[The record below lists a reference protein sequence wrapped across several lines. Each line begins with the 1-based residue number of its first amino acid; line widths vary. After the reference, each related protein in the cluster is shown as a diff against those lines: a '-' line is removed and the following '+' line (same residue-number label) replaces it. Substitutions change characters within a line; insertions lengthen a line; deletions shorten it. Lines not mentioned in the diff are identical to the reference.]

1 MISLDAEKAVVCSIL
16 VEPKMLDDISEVLDS
31 SDFTDISYGLI
42 YGTLKEMHVGDIDI
56 ISLSEALGK
65 KGVLNQI
72 GGMTF
77 LSDIY
82 HSMSTSSNVLA
93 YAKVVKE
100 GSRFR
105 SLTAKLKNA
114 LITINDALSY
124 DDAVSEVNAIL
135 SAIEVST
142 NGYEPFKDIL
152 KSQMMALDAR
162 HKNGGGFEGI
172 STGFGN
178 LDDLTQ
184 GLNGGDYFILG
195 ARPSMG
201 KELTMNSL
209 VLLSNGKFKPMR
221 DMTMNDSVASVDGKK
236 SKVIGVYPQGEKPV
250 YKITFSDGRSVDAG
264 LEHQWEVMFRAWEKP
279 RVMTTKQLIEKMA
292 FKRYKNR
299 IFIPNH
305 TGDFGVDCD
314 IKIDPYL
321 LGVLLGDG
329 SFAGT
334 SVRLSTSSDHV
345 KQKIEGSLLGC
356 SLNPINKN
364 ENIDYRIA
372 SKAGTNNKLLDE
384 IRVLGLDGALSHQK
398 FIPRNYLA
406 ASKESRLELIRGLID
421 TDGTVEKTGAMTYST
436 SSKQLAED
444 FQELARSLGAYASMS
459 SRIPSYTYLGEKKQG
474 KRSYNIYISCAHYSE
489 FVTLPKKKAR
499 TLKKQRGH
507 NLNISSIE
515 YIGDFECQCIAVD
528 HPRSLYI
535 SDGYTVTHN
544 TAFSLALAENIARS
558 DGDVLYF
565 SVESTK
571 ESLTNRMIS
580 SSSGVDSSKIKTAQL
595 ADEDWSAL
603 TAGISLLKDLPVHF
617 IDIPSIDI
625 SHASAIARKF
635 NRKKKVKAIFIDY
648 IQLMTAKG
656 CKSEYETVSAVSRGL
671 KALAKDCDAPVIA
684 LAQLSR
690 EVDKRP
696 NKRPNLSDLRATG
709 QLEQDG
715 DIIGFLYRDEYY
727 NKDSDF
733 AGITELGIQKN
744 RDGSTDDIFFSSD
757 LSKMKYKEL
766 GYKPQTQQQDSGYK
780 PFRN

>member
-42 YGTLKEMHVGDIDI
+42 YGTLKEMHIGDIDI

-82 HSMSTSSNVLA
+82 HSMSTSSNVMA

-100 GSRFR
+100 GSKFR

-114 LITINDALSY
+114 LITINDAPSY
-124 DDAVSEVNAIL
+124 DDAVSEVNGIL

-142 NGYEPFKDIL
+142 NGYEPFKNIL

-162 HKNGGGFEGI
+162 KRAGGGFEGI
-172 STGFGN
+172 STGFDN
-178 LDDLTQ
+178 LDELTQ

-201 KELTMNSL
+201 K
-209 VLLSNGKFKPMR
+209 
-221 DMTMNDSVASVDGKK
+221 
-236 SKVIGVYPQGEKPV
+236 
-250 YKITFSDGRSVDAG
+250 
-264 LEHQWEVMFRAWEKP
+264 
-279 RVMTTKQLIEKMA
+279 
-292 FKRYKNR
+292 
-299 IFIPNH
+299 
-305 TGDFGVDCD
+305 
-314 IKIDPYL
+314 
-321 LGVLLGDG
+321 
-329 SFAGT
+329 
-334 SVRLSTSSDHV
+334 
-345 KQKIEGSLLGC
+345 
-356 SLNPINKN
+356 
-364 ENIDYRIA
+364 
-372 SKAGTNNKLLDE
+372 
-384 IRVLGLDGALSHQK
+384 
-398 FIPRNYLA
+398 
-406 ASKESRLELIRGLID
+406 
-421 TDGTVEKTGAMTYST
+421 
-436 SSKQLAED
+436 
-444 FQELARSLGAYASMS
+444 
-459 SRIPSYTYLGEKKQG
+459 
-474 KRSYNIYISCAHYSE
+474 
-489 FVTLPKKKAR
+489 
-499 TLKKQRGH
+499 
-507 NLNISSIE
+507 
-515 YIGDFECQCIAVD
+515 
-528 HPRSLYI
+528 
-535 SDGYTVTHN
+535 

-571 ESLTNRMIS
+571 ESLTSRMIA
-580 SSSGVDSSKIKTAQL
+580 SSSGVESSKIKTAQL
-595 ADEDWSAL
+595 TDEDWMSL

-656 CKSEYETVSAVSRGL
+656 CKSVYETVSAVSRGL

-766 GYKPQTQQQDSGYK
+766 GYKPQTQQQDNGYK